1 MAVSNE
7 EYTATL
13 IDEMRVS
20 ELDEATKLFLVL
32 HHQLGPLNGVVGL
45 ADGQATLQ
53 WRFSSQGQVM
63 LLTHEYG
70 HDPEIT
76 ETGTLVE
83 KWRADKYVLGIAGD
97 QSAPQPQW
105 SAHKG
110 YDITRERELRTK
122 VADIN
127 SELTGFQADGSTSIP
142 TENAQR
148 VNEIATDKMHT
159 EAIICALHALRDAE
173 VPDGSK
179 LEPGLQLTAAQ
190 RMRQLL
196 EEARDVAPRQ
206 LAQAI
211 IGREADG
218 A

>member
-1 MAVSNE
+1 
-7 EYTATL
+7 
-13 IDEMRVS
+13 
-20 ELDEATKLFLVL
+20 
-32 HHQLGPLNGVVGL
+32 
-45 ADGQATLQ
+45 
-53 WRFSSQGQVM
+53 
-63 LLTHEYG
+63 
-70 HDPEIT
+70 
-76 ETGTLVE
+76 
-83 KWRADKYVLGIAGD
+83 
-97 QSAPQPQW
+97 
-105 SAHKG
+105 
-110 YDITRERELRTK
+110 
-122 VADIN
+122 
-127 SELTGFQADGSTSIP
+127 
-142 TENAQR
+142 
-148 VNEIATDKMHT
+148 MHT